1 MCILGISDAVTG
13 YYFWFC
19 SVSFHLGCSI
29 TISWSVV
36 ECSRPAS
43 MGDTNK
49 MTGMSQKMRFNQWNL
64 LQQVIF
70 IYTQNVFPTKGR
82 FSRAQLVLYIHS
94 ISEYCFWKII
104 HLDRKVYITPPL
116 KFEHEKNNQ
125 VPQTLLDPIILVS
138 RKRIAKKKTPQ
149 QELPQKYRS
158 YVPPSCLETRLGL
171 WRPLK
176 LQLRQLKR
184 RCYGHHMWQ
193 RSWKPYGVLT

>member
-1 MCILGISDAVTG
+1 MESIGTSDI
-13 YYFWFC
+13 YIY
-19 SVSFHLGCSI
+19 
-29 TISWSVV
+29 
-36 ECSRPAS
+36 
-43 MGDTNK
+43 MY
-49 MTGMSQKMRFNQWNL
+49 
-64 LQQVIF
+64 
-70 IYTQNVFPTKGR
+70 IYTKRIPHQWQILQG
-82 FSRAQLVLYIHS
+82 SISYIHS
-94 ISEYCFWKII
+94 ISEYCFWKKI